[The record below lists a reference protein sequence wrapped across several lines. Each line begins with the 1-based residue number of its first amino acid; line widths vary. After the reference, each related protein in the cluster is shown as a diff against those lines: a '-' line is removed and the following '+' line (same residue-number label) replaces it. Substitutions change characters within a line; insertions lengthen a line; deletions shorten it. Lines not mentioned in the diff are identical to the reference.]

1 MVGGDPFPDYH
12 RAMIRAAL
20 LAWLV
25 ACANLVAA
33 QAAEDDPA
41 AWMGVRGASAERVA
55 VPVFR
60 GRVMLYHAGRR
71 GAEPVILVHG
81 LGTAGARDWANVIPA
96 LAGAYDVYALD
107 LPGFGASDK
116 GNHLYSPANYVRVLD
131 ALFAERLKRPA
142 HLVGHSMGGVVALAY
157 AAAYPERVR
166 RLVVADVAGVLH
178 RSVYGEF
185 LGRAMLERKLG
196 ESPWNEMLTRLVTSQ
211 AENLPARG
219 AMSIELPQVR
229 QRLLRGD
236 PGAIAAMALV
246 EHDLSRGLRSIR
258 APTLV
263 IWSSD
268 DRVAP
273 PRTGQALAAI
283 IPGARLTMIEEA
295 GHAPQVSQPA
305 RFNALLR
312 DELRGALEIKPY
324 AQPLAAPA
332 GGRRGSCVSER
343 GRQFS
348 GDYEEIAL
356 RGCADAEISDA
367 RIGKLLV
374 SRSQVRVVN
383 SHVRDGV
390 ESHDSRLEF
399 TGGSL
404 GGDPPLFLDEAN
416 VDAAAIRF
424 LPRGRVVASNYG
436 EGVITLRLSVSEIVG
451 AGGESRT
458 AHQILRLVEDQSWTP
473 RGAR

>member
-1 MVGGDPFPDYH
+1 MK
-12 RAMIRAAL
+12 
-20 LAWLV
+20 
-25 ACANLVAA
+25 
-33 QAAEDDPA
+33 
-41 AWMGVRGASAERVA
+41 GASAELVR
-55 VPVFR
+55 VPVFAS
-60 GRVMLYHAGRR
+60 GRVMLYRAGRH
-71 GAEPVILVHG
+71 GAEPVILIHG
-81 LGTAGARDWANVIPA
+81 LGSTGARDWAQVIPA
-96 LAGAYDVYALD
+96 LAASYDVYALD

-131 ALFAERLKRPA
+131 ALFHERLKRPA
-142 HLVGHSMGGVVALAY
+142 DVVGHSMGGVVALAY

-166 RLVVADVAGVLH
+166 RLVVADVSGVLH

-185 LGRAMLERKLG
+185 LGRAMAERKVG
-196 ESPWNEMLTRLVTSQ
+196 ADSPWFEMLSRLITAQ

-219 AMSIELPQVR
+219 AMSLELPQVR
-229 QRLLRGD
+229 QRILRGD

-246 EHDLSRGLRSIR
+246 EHDLSRGLRAIQ

-273 PRTGQALAAI
+273 LRSGQAIASAV
-283 IPGARLTMIEEA
+283 PGARLVVIPDA
-295 GHAPQVSQPA
+295 GHAPQVNRPE

-312 DELRGALEIKPY
+312 DELRGKLELKPY
-324 AQPLAAPA
+324 AQPPAPPA
-332 GGRRGSCVSER
+332 PGRRGRCISER

-348 GDYEEIAL
+348 GDYEEIRL
-356 RGCADAEISDA
+356 EGCSDVEISDA
-367 RIGKLLV
+367 RIGRLFAG
-374 SRSQVRVVN
+374 RSQARIVN
-383 SHVRDGV
+383 SHIAEGV

-404 GGDPPLFLDEAN
+404 AGDPPLLLDETN
-416 VDAAAIRF
+416 IDAAALRF
-424 LPRGRVVASNYG
+424 LPHGRTVAANYG
-436 EGVITLRLSVSEIVG
+436 EGMVTLRVSVSEIVRG
-451 AGGESRT
+451 QAEPRY